1 MPTRNRPRTPPTA
14 IVRGGPSG
22 ASCSFTAVV
31 EATLESARKAESLA
45 DAIEGKLKK
54 LRELKDMGKV

>member
-1 MPTRNRPRTPPTA
+1 
-14 IVRGGPSG
+14 
-22 ASCSFTAVV
+22 VV

-54 LRELKDMGKV
+54 VRDLKDKGKV